1 MSLPNDQHF
10 AQHHTY
16 ADHHSVS
23 HPKKMIP
30 EGQNHQRKTLDHLDV
45 ELETI
50 HETVTKAQRS
60 RATYVHFTS
69 KELADKAYPFVGR
82 GNRCCYGK
90 GFQL

>member
-50 HETVTKAQRS
+50 HEMRFRARFCHLAKQLLLKSEKDYVES
-60 RATYVHFTS
+60 R
-69 KELADKAYPFVGR
+69 
-82 GNRCCYGK
+82 
-90 GFQL
+90 